1 MAKEKLEDLTGD
13 QLRKK
18 KKIASILIWILI
30 GVGALSLIAGV
41 WQYVNEELENMS
53 NVVPGFVCLFLALVM
68 YSGIKKINRELKSR
82 EKE

>member
-41 WQYVNEELENMS
+41 WQYLNEEVENTS
-53 NVVPGFVCLFLALVM
+53 NVAPGFICLFLALVM

>member
-18 KKIASILIWILI
+18 KKTASILIWILI